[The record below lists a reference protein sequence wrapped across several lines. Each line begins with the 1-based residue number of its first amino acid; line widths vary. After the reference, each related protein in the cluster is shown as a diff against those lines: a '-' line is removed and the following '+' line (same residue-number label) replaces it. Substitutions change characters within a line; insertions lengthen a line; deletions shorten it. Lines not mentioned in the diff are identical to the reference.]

1 MALKKILRDDV
12 MTQNRN
18 VILIV
23 DDMKVNRMILFDIV
37 RDEYEVIQAKDGVEA
52 IQMIQ
57 ENRESLA
64 LILLDIMMPLK
75 NGYEVLAEMR
85 EMNLIN
91 VIPVIVVT
99 VLDRMEGE
107 SKALELGAID
117 VILKPI
123 EPVLLKRRIQN
134 VISAHQ
140 YNRMVSVMRDSKLPD
155 VEVVNQEVMALSDR
169 LLAFKKENEFLKRL
183 VKLDQLT
190 GVYTRNV
197 IQQMVTEYFA
207 DGREGEYGFI
217 LIQFCNLD
225 FIYEHYGVLRG
236 DSLMQNFGQTIKALF
251 RGNDL
256 IGRVD
261 NDCFAVV
268 TNDYGGGDYLRQ
280 KAQHIM
286 EAMKNFEAEL
296 DNGDSVCVGI
306 GAAIYPKNGS
316 TFEELFVTA
325 QKMLNSGKWNK
336 NKGAKLHSF
345 FMLED
350 DTIVD
355 IMSSNEFFDSV
366 HRLLEHNYDKQYLF
380 IRINLSDFDRYSE
393 LQGYLESEKLLAYV
407 GDEIGQFVGDKGI
420 YGKIYTDTFGICMV
434 STPDEINRFVNML
447 EIKLYQFETEVEITP
462 YCGVYK
468 IDKKSSTEVE
478 MCNYAGLACQ
488 KAKRVGD
495 KRVEFYHS

>member
-225 FIYEHYGVLRG
+225 FIYENYGVLRG

-280 KAQHIM
+280 KA
-286 EAMKNFEAEL
+286 
-296 DNGDSVCVGI
+296 
-306 GAAIYPKNGS
+306 
-316 TFEELFVTA
+316 
-325 QKMLNSGKWNK
+325 
-336 NKGAKLHSF
+336 
-345 FMLED
+345 
-350 DTIVD
+350 
-355 IMSSNEFFDSV
+355 
-366 HRLLEHNYDKQYLF
+366 
-380 IRINLSDFDRYSE
+380 
-393 LQGYLESEKLLAYV
+393 
-407 GDEIGQFVGDKGI
+407 
-420 YGKIYTDTFGICMV
+420 
-434 STPDEINRFVNML
+434 
-447 EIKLYQFETEVEITP
+447 
-462 YCGVYK
+462 
-468 IDKKSSTEVE
+468 
-478 MCNYAGLACQ
+478 
-488 KAKRVGD
+488 
-495 KRVEFYHS
+495 